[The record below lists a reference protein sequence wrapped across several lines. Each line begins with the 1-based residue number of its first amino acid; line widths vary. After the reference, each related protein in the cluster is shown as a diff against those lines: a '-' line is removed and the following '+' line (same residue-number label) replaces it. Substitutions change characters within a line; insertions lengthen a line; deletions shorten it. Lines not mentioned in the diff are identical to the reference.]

1 MVKRKLNDYFKLML
15 KSKKQGAES
24 FEYGGNHYD
33 KIINEKTGMILYKKR
48 QTKPSGKQ
56 TKPKQQDLITK
67 MEKTQKKSTQKKS
80 TEKKSTQTKPSG
92 KQTSQKQQ
100 QSCTC
105 PKNTKKTEKKIKS
118 SKK

>member
-33 KIINEKTGMILYKKR
+33 KMINEKTGMILYKKR

-56 TKPKQQDLITK
+56 TKPKQQ
-67 MEKTQKKSTQKKS
+67 
-80 TEKKSTQTKPSG
+80 QTKPSG
-92 KQTSQKQQ
+92 KQTKPKQQQTTQRPSGKQTKPKQQQTTQKQQ
-100 QSCTC
+100 SCKC
-105 PKNTKKTEKKIKS
+105 PKDTKKTEKKIKK

>member
-15 KSKKQGAES
+15 KSKKEGAES

-56 TKPKQQDLITK
+56 TIQKQQQTKPKQQ
-67 MEKTQKKSTQKKS
+67 
-80 TEKKSTQTKPSG
+80 QTKPSG
-92 KQTSQKQQ
+92 KQTTQKPKQ
-100 QSCTC
+100 QSCKC
-105 PKNTKKTEKKIKS
+105 PKDTKKTEKKIKK

>member
-67 MEKTQKKSTQKKS
+67 MEKLNITQKKS

>member
-67 MEKTQKKSTQKKS
+67 MEKVNITQKKS
-80 TEKKSTQTKPSG
+80 TEKKSPQTKPSG